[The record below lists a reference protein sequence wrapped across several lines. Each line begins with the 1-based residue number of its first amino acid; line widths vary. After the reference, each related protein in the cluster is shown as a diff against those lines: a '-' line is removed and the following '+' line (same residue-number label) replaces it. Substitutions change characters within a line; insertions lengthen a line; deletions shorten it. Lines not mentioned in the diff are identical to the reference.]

1 MTITTKKMK
10 SQTLRGLTCKK
21 RCEYGDW
28 PRISFVA
35 TKGMIVAPVHQVYQ
49 IKIKTDDKTNANAK
63 GKDNAKNNA
72 KNNAKTKANNKTKNI
87 KIKT

>member
-1 MTITTKKMK
+1 
-10 SQTLRGLTCKK
+10 
-21 RCEYGDW
+21 
-28 PRISFVA
+28 
-35 TKGMIVAPVHQVYQ
+35 MIVAPVHQLYQ

-72 KNNAKTKANNKTKNI
+72 KINANNKTMNI